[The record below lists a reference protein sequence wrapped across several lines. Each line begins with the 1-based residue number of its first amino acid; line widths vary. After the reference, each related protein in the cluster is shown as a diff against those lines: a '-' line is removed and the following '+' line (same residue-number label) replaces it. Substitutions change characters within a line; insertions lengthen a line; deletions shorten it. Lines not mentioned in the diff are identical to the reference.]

1 MSSLVRV
8 AAVAMAFTLG
18 STAAVAE
25 TWSPSPEPPTW
36 VQTRRSLQAAG
47 KLSPRPW
54 MFMEAMDSP
63 SLKAGEYLS
72 DPSRTA
78 LGVEFEAALLMQ
90 RQGQDIWQV
99 RELRMRALCNQ
110 QRLQRS
116 SAEGQWLDYVGRDDT
131 AAKVRWICS
140 LAAPD

>member
-8 AAVAMAFTLG
+8 AAVAMTFTLG

-25 TWSPSPEPPTW
+25 TWSPSPEPQAW

-54 MFMEAMDSP
+54 MFMEAMHSP

-72 DPSRTA
+72 DPSRSA

-90 RQGQDIWQV
+90 RQGQGTWQV

-116 SAEGQWLDYVGRDDT
+116 SAEGSV
-131 AAKVRWICS
+131 A
-140 LAAPD
+140 

>member
-1 MSSLVRV
+1 MSNLVRV
-8 AAVAMAFTLG
+8 AAVAMTLTLG
-18 STAAVAE
+18 SIAAVAE

-36 VQTRRSLQAAG
+36 MQTRQSLQAAG
-47 KLSPRPW
+47 RLSPRPW
-54 MFMEAMDSP
+54 MFMEAMDAP

-72 DPSRTA
+72 DPSRSA

-90 RQGQDIWQV
+90 RQGQGIWQV